1 MDLLTPAVIGIGLSM
16 DCFAVSLAIGTTT
29 KTRLVYAAVIIA
41 FFFGAFQAGMTANL
55 HAHEKVVPF
64 PE

>member
-29 KTRLVYAAVIIA
+29 KTRLVYAAAFIA
-41 FFFGAFQAGMTANL
+41 FFFGAFQAGMTFVGWQGHL
-55 HAHEKVVPF
+55 
-64 PE
+64 